1 MVIKNTKKDF
11 SLNPPQKKTKNL
23 KTKNLKTKNLKTK
36 NLKTKNLK
44 TKGVSKTKGSK

>member
-11 SLNPPQKKTKNL
+11 SLNPPPK